1 MNQIEPILKENPH
14 RYTMFPIEYTDLW
27 EAYKNHMKAFW
38 TEDEIDFSADK
49 DDWSKLSKD
58 ERYFIEHILAFFA
71 GSDGIVLENL
81 IENFS
86 SEVQIPEARAF
97 YGFQAMI
104 ENVHSTVYSLLIDTF
119 VEDTQ
124 RKKILFEAIETIPCV
139 KRKADWAVKWINKD
153 RPFAERLIAFA
164 VVEGI
169 FFSGSFCSI
178 FWLKDKGKM
187 TRALGVSNELI
198 SRDEALHCDFAI
210 LLFSK
215 IINKPSQERVYEIF
229 DEAVQIEKDF
239 ICDSLPCNL
248 IGMNNVLMAQYIRYV
263 ADRLLVQLGY
273 EKRYNDANPFDFMN
287 RISLEG
293 KNNFFE
299 MRVTNY
305 QFSSAVINQ
314 DDKRDAFDNLG
325 EDDF

>member
-1 MNQIEPILKENPH
+1 MEPILKENPN
-14 RYTMFPIEYTDLW
+14 RYTMFPIEHPDLW
-27 EAYKNHMKAFW
+27 DAYKNHMKAFW

-49 DDWSKLSKD
+49 DDWNKLSD
-58 ERYFIEHILAFFA
+58 SERYFIEHILAFFA

-119 VEDTQ
+119 VDSTE
-124 RKKILFEAIETIPCV
+124 RKKKLFRAIDTIPCV
-139 KRKADWAVKWINKD
+139 KRKADWALKWINKKT
-153 RPFAERLIAFA
+153 PFAERLIAFA

-187 TRALGVSNELI
+187 TKALGVSNELI
-198 SRDEALHCDFAI
+198 SRDEGLHTDFAV

-215 IINKPSQERVYEIF
+215 LLYKPSQERVMEIVK
-229 DEAVQIEKDF
+229 DAVEIEQNF
-239 ICDSLPCNL
+239 ICESLPCDL
-248 IGMNNVLMAQYIRYV
+248 IGMNKTLMAEYIKYV

-273 EKRYNDANPFDFMN
+273 EKFYNSTNPFDFMN

-305 QFSSAVINQ
+305 QFSSAVIDQ
-314 DDKRDAFDNLG
+314 DDKKNAFNSFGGDD
-325 EDDF
+325 EDF